1 VPAAA
6 AAVVAPASSGPAP
19 RPAVALRAD
28 EARRIALRAQGLV
41 GAPDRRGGVPAMLR
55 ALGAVQL
62 DTISVLAR
70 SHELVAYARLGP
82 VGRAAVEEAYWS
94 RPPGDAFEYWSH
106 AASVLPVSE
115 WPWFAFRRRR
125 FRERGKRWHEVH
137 HAAIDAVRDQLRAD
151 GALTTKDLGGA
162 KASAEWWDWS
172 DAKIAVE
179 WLLDVGEVV
188 CVERRGWRRVY
199 DLAERAIPD
208 DLLREDPPDA
218 ACLER
223 LVAQAGRALGVAAR
237 SELADYHR
245 LRLDQVDAVLEATG
259 LVPVEVA
266 GWGVPAW
273 ADPAALE
280 APVRGRHRTTLLS
293 PFDSLI
299 WDRRRTKRIFGYEH
313 RIEAY
318 VPKPKRVHGYYAMP
332 LLAGGR
338 IVGRVDP
345 KRDGR
350 TLRAVQVSVEPKA
363 VEKMAVALREAAEWV
378 GCDAVAL
385 GRVEPRSAAAPLRA
399 ALDG

>member
-6 AAVVAPASSGPAP
+6 AAATSAAALPPP
-19 RPAVALRAD
+19 RLALSAG

-82 VGRAAVEEAYWS
+82 VGRAKVEDAYWS
-94 RPPGDAFEYWSH
+94 GDAFEYWSH
-106 AASVLPVSE
+106 AASILPQTE

-125 FRERGKRWHEVH
+125 MRARQRRWHEVH
-137 HAAIDAVRDQLRAD
+137 RPAVDAVREQLAAD

-172 DAKIAVE
+172 EAKIAVE

-199 DLAERAIPD
+199 DLAERAIPT
-208 DLLREDPPDA
+208 DLLREEPSDS
-218 ACLER
+218 ACLTR
-223 LVAQAGRALGVAAR
+223 LVAQAGRAMGVATR
-237 SELADYHR
+237 SDLADYHR
-245 LRLDQVDAVLEATG
+245 LLLDQVDGVLEATG
-259 LVPVEVA
+259 LVPVEVQ
-266 GWGVPAW
+266 GWEAPAW

-280 APVRGRHRTTLLS
+280 TPVRGRHRTTLLS

-299 WDRRRTKRIFGYEH
+299 WDRKRTTRIFGFEH

-345 KRDGR
+345 KREGR
-350 TLRAVQVSVEPKA
+350 TLHAVQLSVEPRA
-363 VEKMAVALREAAEWV
+363 VEKMAAALGEAAAWV
-378 GCDAVAL
+378 GCDSVAL
-385 GRVEPRSAAAPLRA
+385 GRVAPADAAAPLRA

>member
-1 VPAAA
+1 VSAVAAA
-6 AAVVAPASSGPAP
+6 TSAPAP
-19 RPAVALRAD
+19 RPAVELSAA

-82 VGRAAVEEAYWS
+82 IGRSRIEEAYWG
-94 RPPGDAFEYWSH
+94 GDAFEYWSH
-106 AASVLPVSE
+106 AASILPQTE

-125 FRERGKRWHEVH
+125 FRERGMRWHKVH
-137 HAAIDAVRDQLRAD
+137 HAAIDAVRDQLRSD
-151 GALTTKDLGGA
+151 GPLTTKDLGGA

-172 DAKIAVE
+172 EAKIAVE

-199 DLAERAIPD
+199 DLAERAIPAE
-208 DLLREDPPDA
+208 LVREEPSDG

-259 LVPVEVA
+259 LVPVEVR
-266 GWGVPAW
+266 GWDVPAW

-280 APVRGRHRTTLLS
+280 TPVRGRHRTTLLS

-299 WDRRRTKRIFGYEH
+299 WDRPRTKRIFGYEH

-345 KRDGR
+345 KREGG

-363 VEKMAVALREAAEWV
+363 VGKMAAALREAAEWV

-385 GRVEPRSAAAPLRA
+385 GAVAPAEAAAPLRA